1 MFAVFLAAGVTYTRV
16 WRPVVSR
23 SVRISSDGFRRTNR
37 LGAAPQVDPSC
48 ESTVAESIRINLEA
62 YHSIRRHLDRFGG
75 HPSRWKS
82 LQGKTT
88 SGGKITFCCSVPG
101 LSPYPFQGKG
111 GKGGGGDETSQ
122 SAACNSLLPVAER
135 GASSQAC
142 VWRWRNSAPLLI
154 ALIFISTSVT
164 VILLREEIVKYHFSL
179 NVQAEG

>member
-101 LSPYPFQGKG
+101 LSPYPFQGREGRGEGETRPANQQHAIACCWLQKG
-111 GKGGGGDETSQ
+111 V
-122 SAACNSLLPVAER
+122 AAARLVSE
-135 GASSQAC
+135 G
-142 VWRWRNSAPLLI
+142 
-154 ALIFISTSVT
+154 
-164 VILLREEIVKYHFSL
+164 EEIQLPCWLRWYLSAL
-179 NVQAEG
+179 LLQ